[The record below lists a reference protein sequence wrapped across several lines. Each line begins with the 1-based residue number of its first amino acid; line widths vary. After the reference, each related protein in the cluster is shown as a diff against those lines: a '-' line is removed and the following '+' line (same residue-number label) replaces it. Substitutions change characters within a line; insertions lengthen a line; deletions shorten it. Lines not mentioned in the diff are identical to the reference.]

1 MTEHQRRL
9 LLELQQS
16 ALRGAFAVA
25 CDGPDRK
32 PARDLERLG
41 YAEWRGESFVQTMA
55 SGHWKTTGSSFW
67 SVTQNGLTAL
77 AETE

>member
-32 PARDLERLG
+32 PAHDLERLG
-41 YAEWRGESFVQTMA
+41 YAEWRGESF
-55 SGHWKTTGSSFW
+55 GSSFW